1 MEKRQ
6 QRSAGSASDDWKV
19 VDADP
24 EEKKEE
30 VAQRWV
36 KLLKKYWGIK
46 RLQWIYHGTG
56 TYLNELVSKD
66 CKKRLSATYRIQK

>member
-1 MEKRQ
+1 MERQ
-6 QRSAGSASDDWKV
+6 QPSAGSADEDWKV
-19 VDADP
+19 VKINSG
-24 EEKKEE
+24 EKQKEE
-30 VAQRWV
+30 AAQKWV

-66 CKKRLSATYRIQK
+66 CRKRLSATYRIQK